1 MTAATPS
8 TARPFVRT
16 DRKGRVAGF
25 ALMILCVLA
34 CTAPVIGGLLAGPF
48 LDHVLDS
55 PVWIAVMVMV
65 GIGVAAIVAVLRR
78 RNRGCG
84 DGC

>member
-1 MTAATPS
+1 MTAASPS

-34 CTAPVIGGLLAGPF
+34 CTAPVIGGLLAGSL
-48 LDHVLDS
+48 LDRVLDS
-55 PVWIAVMVMV
+55 PVWTAVMV
-65 GIGVAAIVAVLRR
+65 GIGVAAIVAGLRR
-78 RNRGCG
+78 RNRGSG

>member
-34 CTAPVIGGLLAGPF
+34 CTAPVIGGLLAGSF
-48 LDHVLDS
+48 LDRVLDS
-55 PVWIAVMVMV
+55 PVWIAVMV